1 MLGRI
6 FFSSPWSLV
15 LSVFQK
21 IKATLTDTYVFRL
34 SRSPIIRIR
43 ILRLIFQIIRIW
55 YGWNKIWIFR
65 ELKGFVSFTTYV
77 LMTKLVCSKRGG
89 LLLMMFMSSVIGIF
103 TQKSFIQHL
112 ETLRKTRNR
121 SMAQCIHRRWIQ
133 YNIW

>member
-21 IKATLTDTYVFRL
+21 IKATVTDTYVFRL

-55 YGWNKIWIFR
+55 FGWNKIWIFR
-65 ELKGFVSFTTYV
+65 ELKGFISFTTYV
-77 LMTKLVCSKRGG
+77 LMTKLVCSKGGG
-89 LLLMMFMSSVIGIF
+89 LLLIFMSSVIGIHSKKF
-103 TQKSFIQHL
+103 FFQHGDNEKDQRWSL
-112 ETLRKTRNR
+112 
-121 SMAQCIHRRWIQ
+121 AQCIHRWWI
-133 YNIW
+133 YNI